1 MALSFA
7 LQALGV
13 TIAVVISILTVDK
26 LVAISLPQPIPPV
39 PRVPKAIAIVAS
51 DRGAASSPSQLKFS
65 PARPFVAPTHIPV
78 GVPVIQDGPEM
89 IAQAPF
95 VGTASGSDGIFGSI
109 GVTANA
115 AVALPPPPSPPRA
128 LSHQPPAPKVVK
140 LGGNVLEAKLV
151 KRVMP
156 VYPQLARQ
164 MRLSGTVR
172 LEGVISRTGQVINL
186 QVVSG
191 HPMLTS
197 AALDA
202 VRQWIYSPTLLN
214 GEPVEVIA
222 PIEVHFTLS
231 Q

>member
-1 MALSFA
+1 
-7 LQALGV
+7 
-13 TIAVVISILTVDK
+13 
-26 LVAISLPQPIPPV
+26 
-39 PRVPKAIAIVAS
+39 
-51 DRGAASSPSQLKFS
+51 
-65 PARPFVAPTHIPV
+65 
-78 GVPVIQDGPEM
+78 M
-89 IAQAPF
+89 IAQAPL

-109 GVTANA
+109 GAMANA
-115 AVALPPPPSPPRA
+115 AVALPSPPPPRA
-128 LSHQPPAPKVVK
+128 VSHQPPAPKVVK

-156 VYPQLARQ
+156 VYPPLARQ

-202 VRQWIYSPTLLN
+202 VRQWVYSPTLLN